1 MPALAA
7 GAAEQL
13 AAAGLATAVACASM
27 SASASASRRTVIRAG
42 LDHLG
47 IEPLTPGGV
56 LVCDHRYPLSPGD
69 VADRVL
75 ATLAEGYDAVVPT
88 VPVTDTVKTVDQLG
102 SVLTTVDRATLQT
115 VQYPRGFTTS
125 ALWQLVEVSPAL
137 TPNAEDV
144 DELDGA
150 LRAGLDV
157 GRVDGDAERLSGRV
171 AAGRAAAGGDHRLP
185 SRLSSWRRRSA
196 SATSGR
202 EGHLE
207 IRRGAGED
215 ADVQIGVGLHARRG
229 VGALEAVARRRAVR
243 GE

>member
-1 MPALAA
+1 MVAGEAALVRVLRSVLTAVATDHVVVATMPALAA
-7 GAAEQL
+7 GAAEQV
-13 AAAGLATAVACASM
+13 AAAGLGTAVAWASM
-27 SASASASRRTVIRAG
+27 AASAAASRRAVIRAG

-47 IEPLTPGGV
+47 IGPLTPGGV

-115 VQYPRGFTTS
+115 VQYPQGFTTS
-125 ALWQLVEVSPAL
+125 ALWQLVEVFPAR
-137 TPNAEDV
+137 TPNTEDA

-157 GRVDGDAERLSGRV
+157 GRVAGDASAFQVE
-171 AAGRAAAGGDHRLP
+171 LP
-185 SRLSSWRRRSA
+185 RDAQL
-196 SATSGR
+196 
-202 EGHLE
+202 LE
-207 IRRGAGED
+207 AIIGCRRG
-215 ADVQIGVGLHARRG
+215 
-229 VGALEAVARRRAVR
+229 
-243 GE
+243 

>member
-1 MPALAA
+1 MVAGEAALVRVLRSVLTAVTADHVVVATAPALAA
-7 GAAEQL
+7 GVAEQL
-13 AAAGLATAVACASM
+13 AAAGLGTAVASASM
-27 SASASASRRTVIRAG
+27 SASASASRRAVIRAG

-115 VQYPRGFTTS
+115 VQYPRAFTTS

-137 TPNAEDV
+137 TPPNTADA

-157 GRVDGDAERLSGRV
+157 GRVAGDASAFQVE
-171 AAGRAAAGGDHRLP
+171 LP
-185 SRLSSWRRRSA
+185 RDTQL
-196 SATSGR
+196 
-202 EGHLE
+202 LE
-207 IRRGAGED
+207 ALIDCRRG
-215 ADVQIGVGLHARRG
+215 
-229 VGALEAVARRRAVR
+229 
-243 GE
+243 